1 MPFEIAAGI
10 NAKQRGAAGG
20 TEFHL
25 HRDKRSGLILA
36 ESVRHFAAG
45 QLLNHGAGAI
55 EAPTAPALVDSAL
68 KAERG
73 LGGKAETP

>member
-1 MPFEIAAGI
+1 MPFKIAAGI
-10 NAKQRGAAGG
+10 DAKQSGAAGG

-25 HRDKRSGLILA
+25 HRDKGSGLIFA
-36 ESVRHFAAG
+36 EPVRHFAAS

-68 KAERG
+68 KAERCFG
-73 LGGKAETP
+73 RKSEAP